1 MLNLK
6 NVSLKK
12 YEKCVENYVSHVRK
26 NYYLLKNCMR
36 VVIKDVI
43 YWPIYAVVWN
53 LLELKNF
60 YQDTVDVLKR
70 NYEKKNIEEI
80 LNAFIPVILKNF
92 LGIKRVILDLQPISI
107 KITVCTF
114 F

>member
-1 MLNLK
+1 
-6 NVSLKK
+6 
-12 YEKCVENYVSHVRK
+12 
-26 NYYLLKNCMR
+26 
-36 VVIKDVI
+36 
-43 YWPIYAVVWN
+43 
-53 LLELKNF
+53 
-60 YQDTVDVLKR
+60 VLKR